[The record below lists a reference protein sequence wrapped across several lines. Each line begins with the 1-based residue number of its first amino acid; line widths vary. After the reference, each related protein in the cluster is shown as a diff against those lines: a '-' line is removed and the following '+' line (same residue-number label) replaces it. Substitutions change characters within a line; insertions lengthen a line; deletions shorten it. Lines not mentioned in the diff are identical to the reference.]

1 MPSLLIAFF
10 GSSHADDV
18 VVVNCF
24 SKMMMAAGAESPAVA
39 TQSAKTD
46 ILQKIEEQRG
56 NNHEHE
62 QELTTE
68 EEEEENE
75 VEVPKTP
82 PPQPMLPSSNAK
94 MSADEVSVKFFLLKI
109 RVTFIVRDQE
119 FRLMI
124 KSSIYSKTFLLY
136 NYAKIM

>member
-1 MPSLLIAFF
+1 MPTLLIAFF

-18 VVVNCF
+18 VVVAVNCF

-62 QELTTE
+62 ELE
-68 EEEEENE
+68 EEVREEELLDTEEEENE
-75 VEVPKTP
+75 DLEQNQEQRQRTAKTP
-82 PPQPMLPSSNAK
+82 EQESSSSSSHAK
-94 MSADEVSVKFFLLKI
+94 MSVSENLSEVS
-109 RVTFIVRDQE
+109 
-119 FRLMI
+119 
-124 KSSIYSKTFLLY
+124 
-136 NYAKIM
+136 

>member
-1 MPSLLIAFF
+1 MPTLLIAFF

-68 EEEEENE
+68 EELEEENEE
-75 VEVPKTP
+75 VEVPKTHS
-82 PPQPMLPSSNAK
+82 MENI
-94 MSADEVSVKFFLLKI
+94 VTG
-109 RVTFIVRDQE
+109 VTFKFWALFINFEQ
-119 FRLMI
+119 FWTI
-124 KSSIYSKTFLLY
+124 FYQF
-136 NYAKIM
+136 